1 MYTDGGSDE
10 TMSETGK
17 SAFLL
22 IHGAWH
28 GAWCYERVI
37 PWLARAGHMA
47 AAIDMPGHGLNA
59 KFPRSF
65 LKRPVNLE
73 EFSTEISPLAHL
85 TREDFVERVTGALD
99 RLIEGGSG
107 PVVLVGHSAGGMAIT
122 AAGEAAPEKI
132 KKMVYL
138 AAFMPESGVASGRY
152 IRTPENE
159 GDLLGPLFLGDP
171 AKTGATRIDPR
182 SEDVRYRAQFK
193 QALYNDVDDA
203 DFEAARNLLTSDYPA
218 KPLGTPIVTTAGRW
232 GSVPRAYVKC
242 LQDNALRPRL
252 QQHFIDLAD
261 AAMPGKKTEVV
272 SLNRSHSPFLSAPR
286 ELAEVLIH
294 LAR

>member
-1 MYTDGGSDE
+1 MATNPA
-10 TMSETGK
+10 GK

-22 IHGAWH
+22 VHGAWH
-28 GAWCYERVI
+28 GAWCWERVI

-65 LKRPVNLE
+65 LKRPLDREAFAAEV
-73 EFSTEISPLAHL
+73 SPLAQL
-85 TREDFVERVTGALD
+85 TREDFVERVTGGLD
-99 RLIEGGSG
+99 RLMEGGSG
-107 PVVLVGHSAGGMAIT
+107 PVVLVGHSAAGAAIT

-132 KKMVYL
+132 KKLVYL
-138 AAFMPESGVASGRY
+138 TAFMPEPGVAGARY
-152 IRTPENE
+152 IGTPENE
-159 GDLLGPLFLGDP
+159 GDLLGPLFIGNP

-203 DFEAARNLLTSDYPA
+203 DFEAARNLLSSDYPA
-218 KPLGTPIVTTAGRW
+218 KPLGTPIATTAERW
-232 GSVPRAYVKC
+232 GQIPRAYIKC

-252 QQHFIDLAD
+252 QQHFIDKAD
-261 AAMPGKKTEVV
+261 AWTPANKTEVV
-272 SLNRSHSPFLSAPR
+272 SLDRSHSPFLSAPR